1 MHSNFA
7 SYFIPV
13 AIVRPSFDRNRN
25 STGKGKPMF
34 LIRTAFWL
42 TLIILLL
49 PTSKEEQRAVYGTAE
64 AAVKDVR
71 TFCTRNPDVCDKSRD
86 AFEVFTQKAKFGAQ
100 MLMDFVSDASSDNV
114 QETSNMDDGRRFP
127 ALFRKDSQN
136 TLTADDREPSWF
148 GPSSKSGV

>member
-1 MHSNFA
+1 MAPVFA
-7 SYFIPV
+7 SYFIPFATV
-13 AIVRPSFDRNRN
+13 CPSFDRSRN

-42 TLIILLL
+42 TLVILLL
-49 PTSKEEQRAVYGTAE
+49 PTSEAEQRAVYGTAE
-64 AAVKDVR
+64 AAVEDVR
-71 TFCTRNPDVCDKSRD
+71 TFCTRNPDVCAKSRD

-100 MLMDFVSDASSDNV
+100 MLMDFVADASADNV
-114 QETSNMDDGRRFP
+114 QDTGDAVERQRFP
-127 ALFRKDSQN
+127 ALFRNDPQN